1 MSPTPWHTRPR
12 ILLLGLLQHG
22 SQQREKMTPF
32 NNYSSFEFATCQALY
47 VMPLNSH
54 ASPQVGIL
62 IARLQMKP
70 LRFRDVYELVSEIRE
85 AGNPGPQSPSPSSQ
99 SSQGVI

>member
-1 MSPTPWHTRPR
+1 M
-12 ILLLGLLQHG
+12 
-22 SQQREKMTPF
+22 PF
-32 NNYSSFEFATCQALY
+32 NNYSSFEFVTCQAIY
-47 VMPLNSH
+47 VMLLKSH

-62 IARLQMKP
+62 IASLQMKL
-70 LRFRDVYELVSEIRE
+70 LRFSDVSELVSETQQ